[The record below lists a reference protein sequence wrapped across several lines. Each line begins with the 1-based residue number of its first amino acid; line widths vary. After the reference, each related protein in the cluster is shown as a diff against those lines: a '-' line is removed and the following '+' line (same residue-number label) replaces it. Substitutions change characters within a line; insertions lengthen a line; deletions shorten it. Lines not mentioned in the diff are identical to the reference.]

1 MPAKILL
8 PSVGDSTWAFGSHKC
23 KPKTGILT
31 KNPVINSHLIM
42 AALKLILE
50 KKSYDVINLK
60 IKKKARKRKNYC
72 IT

>member
-50 KKSYDVINLK
+50 KKSYELINLK
-60 IKKKARKRKNYC
+60 IKKRHGREK
-72 IT
+72 IIV